1 MKYEKL
7 FTPIQINGVELKNRI
22 VMSPMHDGLGLTGGD
37 VNEQVIE
44 YFAARAKGGVGLII
58 NGFTVVCPDELCGT
72 AGAGQS
78 HLTTLDNRNA
88 FQLLAERV
96 HEYNCKLFVQLHHPG
111 RSVYAPQFLNGGR
124 QPVSS
129 TAMPASLKGDSH
141 AAPARELTVPEIK
154 QIVKCYAIAAQAAY
168 TAGCDGVEVHCAH
181 GYLFSQFINPF
192 KNERKD
198 EYGGSLEN
206 CCRIATETLD
216 AIRKAVPKSFPVSV
230 RINGTEGDFRPNGK
244 EWDMNYMRGVA
255 KLLVAHG
262 ADMVNVSMGGMD
274 CMPNPDM
281 RARYRDDIIKN
292 IKDVVDVPVA
302 AVNCLKTPEEAEG
315 MLEDGIADMAIL
327 GRQLICDPEWA
338 NKARSGRED
347 DIRPCLSCNN
357 CIHHSSLMQPI
368 RCAINPLAGREA
380 EDNRLV
386 PGSGNAVVIGA
397 GPAGIEAAF
406 TLAAKGYDVTV
417 YEKSDRIGGSINLA
431 DKAPGKFRMDILLDY
446 WKRQLEKNDKITV
459 KLSTE
464 ITDEKL
470 AEIKRTLDPKVVCLN
485 VGGVGGKPVVPNM
498 PGLENA
504 VTAHDVL
511 SGRVSIEGKRVVII
525 GGGMTA
531 LETAEFMAERKNTI
545 VLCEMMPQFA
555 ADTFIYRV
563 VKTQLGLARQGVAM
577 KPHTMVLGANADG
590 VMYKDLVT
598 GLEGV
603 LPAEVIVLSLGV
615 RPDRALRA
623 KLEGMFE
630 NVVVLGDSNRTGTLQ
645 NATGE
650 TFHRLKRI

>member
-7 FTPIQINGVELKNRI
+7 FSPIQINGVELKNRI

-37 VNEQVIE
+37 VNQQVIE

-78 HLTTLDNRNA
+78 HLTTLDNRNS

-96 HEYNCKLFVQLHHPG
+96 HEYDCKLFIQLHHPG

-154 QIVKCYAIAAQAAY
+154 QIVKCYAIAAQGAY

-216 AIRKAVPKSFPVSV
+216 AIRKVVPKSFPVSV
-230 RINGTEGDFRPNGK
+230 RINGAEGDFRPNGK
-244 EWDMNYMRGVA
+244 EWDMNYMRCVA
-255 KLLVAHG
+255 KLLVEHG
-262 ADMVNVSMGGMD
+262 ADLVNGSMGGMD

-315 MLEDGIADMAIL
+315 MLADGIADMAIL
-327 GRQLICDPEWA
+327 GRQLICDPDWA
-338 NKARSGRED
+338 NKARTGHED

-380 EDNRLV
+380 EDNTLV
-386 PGSGNAVVIGA
+386 PGTGNAVVIGA

-406 TLAAKGYDVTV
+406 TLAAKGYDVTM

-446 WKRQLEKNDKITV
+446 WKRQLEKNDRITV
-459 KLSTE
+459 KLNTE
-464 ITDEKL
+464 ITDAKI
-470 AEIKRTLDPKVVCLN
+470 AEIKRELAPKVVCLN
-485 VGGVGGKPVVPNM
+485 VGGKPVMPPM

-511 SGRVSIEGKRVVII
+511 SGKVSVEGKRVVII

-563 VKTQLGLARQGVAM
+563 VKTQLGLARQGVCM
-577 KPHTMVLGANADG
+577 KPHTMVLGANEEG
-590 VMYKDLVT
+590 VLYRDLVT

-615 RPDRALRA
+615 RPDRTLRA
-623 KLEGMFE
+623 KLDEAFD
-630 NVVVLGDSNRTGTLQ
+630 NVVVLGDSNKTGTLQ
-645 NATGE
+645 NATGA

>member
-1 MKYEKL
+1 MKYEHL
-7 FTPIQINGVELKNRI
+7 FTPIQINGVEIKNRI

-37 VNEQVIE
+37 VNQQVIE

-58 NGFTVVCPDELCGT
+58 NGFTVACPDELCGT

-78 HLTTLDNRNA
+78 HLTTLDNRNS
-88 FQLLAERV
+88 FQLLAERL
-96 HEYNCKLFVQLHHPG
+96 HEYDCKLFVQLHHPG

-129 TAMPASLKGDSH
+129 TAMPASLKGDAH
-141 AAPARELTVPEIK
+141 AAPARELTVAEIH
-154 QIVKCYAIAAQAAY
+154 QIVKCYAIAAQGAY

-198 EYGGSLEN
+198 AYGGSLEN

-216 AIRKAVPKSFPVSV
+216 AIRKVVPKSFPVSV
-230 RINGTEGDFRPNGK
+230 RINGAEGDFRPNGK
-244 EWDMNYMRGVA
+244 EWDMNYMQGVA

-262 ADMVNVSMGGMD
+262 ADMVNVSMGGID
-274 CMPNPDM
+274 CMPNMDM
-281 RARYRDDIIKN
+281 RARYRDDIIQN

-315 MLEDGIADMAIL
+315 MLADGVADMAII
-327 GRQLICDPEWA
+327 GRQLICDPDWA
-338 NKARSGRED
+338 NKAKAGRED

-380 EDNRLV
+380 EDNTLV
-386 PGSGNAVVIGA
+386 PGSGSAVVIGA
-397 GPAGIEAAF
+397 GPAGIEAAL
-406 TLAAKGYDVTV
+406 TLAAKGYDVHV
-417 YEKSDRIGGSINLA
+417 YEKSGDIGGSLHLA

-446 WKRQLEKNDKITV
+446 WKRQIGKNDKIT
-459 KLSTE
+459 LHLNTE

-470 AEIKRTLDPKVVCLN
+470 ADIKRGLDPKVVCLN
-485 VGGVGGKPVVPNM
+485 VGGKPVVPNM
-498 PGLENA
+498 PGLEGA

-511 SGRVSIEGKRVVII
+511 SGKVSVEGKRVVII

-531 LETAEFMAERKNTI
+531 LETAEFLVARGNTI

-563 VKTQLGLARQGVAM
+563 VKTQLGLARQGVCM
-577 KPHTMVLGANADG
+577 KPNTMVLGANEEG
-590 VMYKDLVT
+590 VLYRDLVT

-603 LPAEVIVLSLGV
+603 LPAEVVVLSLGV
-615 RPDRALRA
+615 RPDRSLRS
-623 KLEGMFE
+623 KLEATFD
-630 NVVVLGDSNRTGTLQ
+630 NVVVLGDTNQTGTLQ
-645 NATGE
+645 NATGA
-650 TFHRLKRI
+650 TFHRVKRL

>member
-1 MKYEKL
+1 MKYKKL

-37 VNEQVIE
+37 VNQQVIE

-78 HLTTLDNRNA
+78 HLTTLDNRNS
-88 FQLLAERV
+88 FQLLAERL
-96 HEYNCKLFVQLHHPG
+96 HEYDCKLFVQLHHPG

-154 QIVKCYAIAAQAAY
+154 QIVKCYAIAAQGAY

-216 AIRKAVPKSFPVSV
+216 AIRKAVPKNFPVSV
-230 RINGTEGDFRPNGK
+230 RINGAEGDFRPNGK
-244 EWDMNYMRGVA
+244 EWDMNYMKGVA
-255 KLLVAHG
+255 KLLVEHG

-338 NKARSGRED
+338 NKARTGRED

-380 EDNRLV
+380 EDNTLV

-406 TLAAKGYDVTV
+406 TLAAKGYDVTM
-417 YEKSDRIGGSINLA
+417 YEKSGVIGGSINLA

-459 KLSTE
+459 KLNTE

-470 AEIKRTLDPKVVCLN
+470 AKIKRELDPKVVCLN
-485 VGGVGGKPVVPNM
+485 VGGKPVVPPM

-504 VTAHDVL
+504 VTAHDIL
-511 SGRVSIEGKRVVII
+511 SGKVTVEGKRVVII

-531 LETAEFMAERKNTI
+531 LETAEFMAERKNSI

-555 ADTFIYRV
+555 SDTFIYRV
-563 VKTQLGLARQGVAM
+563 VKTQLGLARQGVCM
-577 KPHTMVLGANADG
+577 KPHTMVLGASEEG
-590 VMYKDLVT
+590 VMYRDLVT

-603 LPAEVIVLSLGV
+603 LPAEVVVLSLGV
-615 RPDRALRA
+615 RPDRALRE
-623 KLEGMFE
+623 KLEESFD
-630 NVVVLGDSNRTGTLQ
+630 NVVVLGDSNKTGTLQ
-645 NATGE
+645 NATGA

>member
-1 MKYEKL
+1 MKKVKYKKL

-37 VNEQVIE
+37 VNQQVIE

-78 HLTTLDNRNA
+78 HLTTLDNRNS
-88 FQLLAERV
+88 FQLLAERL
-96 HEYNCKLFVQLHHPG
+96 HEYDCKLFVQLHHPG

-154 QIVKCYAIAAQAAY
+154 QIVKCYAIAAQGAY

-216 AIRKAVPKSFPVSV
+216 AIRKVVPKNFPVSV
-230 RINGTEGDFRPNGK
+230 RINGAEGDFRPNGK
-244 EWDMNYMRGVA
+244 EWDMNYMKGVA
-255 KLLVAHG
+255 KLLVEHG

-338 NKARSGRED
+338 NKARTGRED

-380 EDNRLV
+380 EDNTLV

-406 TLAAKGYDVTV
+406 TLAAKGYDVTM
-417 YEKSDRIGGSINLA
+417 YEKSGVIGGSINLA

-459 KLSTE
+459 KLNTE

-470 AEIKRTLDPKVVCLN
+470 AKIKRELDPKVVCLN
-485 VGGVGGKPVVPNM
+485 VGGKPVVPPM

-504 VTAHDVL
+504 VTAHDIL
-511 SGRVSIEGKRVVII
+511 SGKVTVEGKRVVII

-531 LETAEFMAERKNTI
+531 LETAEFMAERKNSI

-555 ADTFIYRV
+555 SDTFIYRV
-563 VKTQLGLARQGVAM
+563 VKTQLGLARQGVCM
-577 KPHTMVLGANADG
+577 KPHTMVLGASEEG
-590 VMYKDLVT
+590 VMYRDLVT

-603 LPAEVIVLSLGV
+603 LPAEVVVLSLGV
-615 RPDRALRA
+615 RPDRALRE
-623 KLEGMFE
+623 KLEESFD
-630 NVVVLGDSNRTGTLQ
+630 NVVVLGDSNKTGTLQ
-645 NATGE
+645 NATGA

>member
-78 HLTTLDNRNA
+78 HLTTLDNRNS

-96 HEYNCKLFVQLHHPG
+96 HEYDCKLFVQLHHPG

-154 QIVKCYAIAAQAAY
+154 QIVKCYAIAAQGAY

-181 GYLFSQFINPF
+181 GYLFSQFITPF

-216 AIRKAVPKSFPVSV
+216 AIRKVVPKSFPVSV
-230 RINGTEGDFRPNGK
+230 RINGAEGDFRPNGK
-244 EWDMNYMRGVA
+244 EWDMNYMQGVA

-262 ADMVNVSMGGMD
+262 ADMVNVSMGGID

-315 MLEDGIADMAIL
+315 MLNDGIADMAIL

-338 NKARSGRED
+338 NKARTGHED

-368 RCAINPLAGREA
+368 RCAINPLAGREV
-380 EDNRLV
+380 EDNTLV
-386 PGSGNAVVIGA
+386 PGTGNAVVIGA
-397 GPAGIEAAF
+397 GPAGIEAAL
-406 TLAAKGYDVTV
+406 TLAAKGYNVTM
-417 YEKSDRIGGSINLA
+417 YEKSDKIGGSINLA

-446 WKRQLEKNDKITV
+446 WKRQLDKNDKITV
-459 KLSTE
+459 KLNTE
-464 ITDEKL
+464 ITDAKI
-470 AEIKRTLDPKVVCLN
+470 AEIKRELDPKVVCLN
-485 VGGVGGKPVVPNM
+485 VGGKPLVPSM
-498 PGLENA
+498 PGLESA

-511 SGRVSIEGKRVVII
+511 SGKVSVEGKRVVII

-531 LETAEFMAERKNTI
+531 LETAEFMAEHKNTI

-563 VKTQLGLARQGVAM
+563 AKTQLGLARQGVCM
-577 KPHTMVLGANADG
+577 KPHTMVLGANEEG
-590 VMYKDLVT
+590 VMYRDLVT

-615 RPDRALRA
+615 RPDRTLRT
-623 KLEGMFE
+623 KLDKAFG
-630 NVVVLGDSNRTGTLQ
+630 NVVVLGDSNKTGTLQ
-645 NATGE
+645 NATGA

>member
-7 FTPIQINGVELKNRI
+7 FSPIQINGVELKNRI

-37 VNEQVIE
+37 VNQQVIE

-78 HLTTLDNRNA
+78 HLTTLDNRNS

-96 HEYNCKLFVQLHHPG
+96 HEYDCKLFIQLHHPG

-154 QIVKCYAIAAQAAY
+154 QIVKCYAIAAQGAY

-216 AIRKAVPKSFPVSV
+216 AIRKVVPKSFPVSV
-230 RINGTEGDFRPNGK
+230 RINGAEGDFRPNGK

-255 KLLVAHG
+255 KLLVEHG
-262 ADMVNVSMGGMD
+262 ADLVNGSMGGMD

-315 MLEDGIADMAIL
+315 MLADGIADMAIL
-327 GRQLICDPEWA
+327 GRQLICDPDWA
-338 NKARSGRED
+338 NKARTGHED

-380 EDNRLV
+380 EDNTLV
-386 PGSGNAVVIGA
+386 PGTGNAVVIGA

-406 TLAAKGYDVTV
+406 TLAAKGYDVTM

-446 WKRQLEKNDKITV
+446 WKRQLEKNDRITV
-459 KLSTE
+459 KLNTE
-464 ITDEKL
+464 ITDAKI
-470 AEIKRTLDPKVVCLN
+470 AEIKRELAPKVVCLN
-485 VGGVGGKPVVPNM
+485 VGGKPVMPPM

-511 SGRVSIEGKRVVII
+511 SGKVSVEGKRVVII

-563 VKTQLGLARQGVAM
+563 VKTQLGLARQGVCM
-577 KPHTMVLGANADG
+577 KPHTMVLGANEEG
-590 VMYKDLVT
+590 VLYRDLVT

-615 RPDRALRA
+615 RPDRTLRA
-623 KLEGMFE
+623 KLDEAFD
-630 NVVVLGDSNRTGTLQ
+630 NVVVLGDSNKTGTLQ
-645 NATGE
+645 NATGA

>member
-37 VNEQVIE
+37 VNQQVIE

-78 HLTTLDNRNA
+78 HLTTLDNRNS
-88 FQLLAERV
+88 FQLLAERL
-96 HEYNCKLFVQLHHPG
+96 HEYDCKLFVQLHHPG

-129 TAMPASLKGDSH
+129 TAMPASMKGDSH

-154 QIVKCYAIAAQAAY
+154 QIVKCYAIAAQGAY

-216 AIRKAVPKSFPVSV
+216 AIRKVVPKNFPVSV
-230 RINGTEGDFRPNGK
+230 RINGAEGDFRPNGK
-244 EWDMNYMRGVA
+244 EWDMNYMKGVA
-255 KLLVAHG
+255 KLLVEHG

-338 NKARSGRED
+338 NKARTGREE

-368 RCAINPLAGREA
+368 RCAINPLAGRES
-380 EDNRLV
+380 EDNTLV
-386 PGSGNAVVIGA
+386 PGTGNAVVIGA
-397 GPAGIEAAF
+397 GPAGIEAAL
-406 TLAAKGYDVTV
+406 TLAAKGYDVTM
-417 YEKSDRIGGSINLA
+417 YEKSGVIGGSINLA

-459 KLSTE
+459 KLNTE

-470 AEIKRTLDPKVVCLN
+470 AEIKRELDPRVVCLN
-485 VGGVGGKPVVPNM
+485 VGGKPVVPPM

-504 VTAHDVL
+504 VTAHDIL
-511 SGRVSIEGKRVVII
+511 SGKVSVEGKRVVII

-531 LETAEFMAERKNTI
+531 LETAEFMAERKNSI

-563 VKTQLGLARQGVAM
+563 VKTQLGLARQGVCM
-577 KPHTMVLGANADG
+577 KPHTMVLGANEEG
-590 VMYKDLVT
+590 VMYRDLVT

-623 KLEGMFE
+623 KLEENFD
-630 NVVVLGDSNRTGTLQ
+630 NVVVLGDTNKTGTLQ

-650 TFHRLKRI
+650 TFHRIKRI

>member
-37 VNEQVIE
+37 VNAQVIE
-44 YFAARAKGGVGLII
+44 YFAARARGGVGLII

-78 HLTTLDNRNA
+78 HLTTLDNRNS
-88 FQLLAERV
+88 FQLLAERL
-96 HEYNCKLFVQLHHPG
+96 HEYDCKLFVQLHHPG

-154 QIVKCYAIAAQAAY
+154 QIVKCYAIAAQGAY

-216 AIRKAVPKSFPVSV
+216 AIRKVVPKSFPVSV
-230 RINGTEGDFRPNGK
+230 RINGAEGDFRPNGK
-244 EWDMNYMRGVA
+244 EWDMNYMKGVA
-255 KLLVAHG
+255 KLLVEHG
-262 ADMVNVSMGGMD
+262 ADMVNVSMGGID

-281 RARYRDDIIKN
+281 RARYRDDIIRN
-292 IKDVVDVPVA
+292 IKEVVEVPVA

-315 MLEDGIADMAIL
+315 MLEDGVADMAIL

-338 NKARSGRED
+338 NKARSGREE

-380 EDNRLV
+380 EDNTLV

-397 GPAGIEAAF
+397 GPAGIEAAI

-417 YEKSDRIGGSINLA
+417 YEKSGVIGGSINLA
-431 DKAPGKFRMDILLDY
+431 DKAPGKFRMDLLLDY

-459 KLSTE
+459 KLNTE
-464 ITDEKL
+464 ISEEKL
-470 AEIKRTLDPKVVCLN
+470 REIKRVLDPKVVCLN
-485 VGGVGGKPVVPNM
+485 VGGKPVVPPM

-511 SGRVSIEGKRVVII
+511 SGRVTVEGKRVVII

-531 LETAEFMAERKNTI
+531 LETAEFMAERKNSI

-563 VKTQLGLARQGVAM
+563 AKTQLGLARQGVCM
-577 KPHTMVLGANADG
+577 KPHTMVLGANEEG
-590 VMYKDLVT
+590 VMYRDLVT

-623 KLEGMFE
+623 KLEEHFD
-630 NVVVLGDSNRTGTLQ
+630 NVVVLGDSNKTGTLQ
-645 NATGE
+645 NATGA

>member
-96 HEYNCKLFVQLHHPG
+96 HEYDCKLFVQLHHPG

-216 AIRKAVPKSFPVSV
+216 AIRMAVPKSFPVSV
-230 RINGTEGDFRPNGK
+230 RINGAEGDFRPNGK

-338 NKARSGRED
+338 NKARAGRED

-485 VGGVGGKPVVPNM
+485 VGGKPVVPNM

-511 SGRVSIEGKRVVII
+511 SGRVSVEGKRVVII

>member
-1 MKYEKL
+1 MKYENL

-37 VNEQVIE
+37 VNQQVIE

-78 HLTTLDNRNA
+78 HLTTLDNRNS
-88 FQLLAERV
+88 FQLLAERL
-96 HEYNCKLFVQLHHPG
+96 HEYDCKLFVQLHHPG

-141 AAPARELTVPEIK
+141 AAPARELTVAEIH
-154 QIVKCYAIAAQAAY
+154 QIVKCYAIAAQGAY

-216 AIRKAVPKSFPVSV
+216 AIRKVVPKNFPVSV
-230 RINGTEGDFRPNGK
+230 RINGAEGDFRPNGK
-244 EWDMNYMRGVA
+244 EWDMNYMQGVA

-281 RARYRDDIIKN
+281 RARYRDDIIQN
-292 IKDVVDVPVA
+292 IKNVVDVPVA

-315 MLEDGIADMAIL
+315 MLADGVADMAIL

-338 NKARSGRED
+338 NKAKAGRED

-380 EDNRLV
+380 EDNTLV

-397 GPAGIEAAF
+397 GPAGIEAAL
-406 TLAAKGYDVTV
+406 TLAAKGYDVTM
-417 YEKSDRIGGSINLA
+417 YEKSGVIGGSINLA

-446 WKRQLEKNDKITV
+446 WKRQLEKNDKIT
-459 KLSTE
+459 LHLNTE
-464 ITDEKL
+464 ITDAKL
-470 AEIKRTLDPKVVCLN
+470 ADIKRELDPKVVCLN
-485 VGGVGGKPVVPNM
+485 VGGKPVVPNM
-498 PGLENA
+498 PGLDGA

-511 SGRVSIEGKRVVII
+511 SGKLSVEGKRVVII

-531 LETAEFMAERKNTI
+531 LETAEFMAERGNTI

-563 VKTQLGLARQGVAM
+563 VKTQLGLARQGVCM
-577 KPHTMVLGANADG
+577 KPNTMVLGANEEG
-590 VMYKDLVT
+590 VLYKDLVT

-603 LPAEVIVLSLGV
+603 LPAEVVVLSLGV
-615 RPDRALRA
+615 RPDRSLRS
-623 KLEGMFE
+623 KLEATFD
-630 NVVVLGDSNRTGTLQ
+630 NVVVLGDTNQTGTLQ
-645 NATGE
+645 NATGA
-650 TFHRLKRI
+650 TFHRIKRI

>member
-37 VNEQVIE
+37 VNDQVIE

-78 HLTTLDNRNA
+78 HLTTLDNRNS

-96 HEYNCKLFVQLHHPG
+96 HEYDCKIFIQLHHPG
-111 RSVYAPQFLNGGR
+111 RSVYAPEFLNGGR

-141 AAPARELTVPEIK
+141 AAPARELTVAEIK
-154 QIVKCYAIAAQAAY
+154 KIEKCYAIAAQGAY

-198 EYGGSLEN
+198 EYGGNLEN

-216 AIRKAVPKSFPVSV
+216 AIRKVVPKNFPVSV
-230 RINGTEGDFRPNGK
+230 RINGAEGDFRPNGK

-255 KLLVAHG
+255 KLLVEHG

-292 IKDVVDVPVA
+292 IKDVVNVPVA

-338 NKARSGRED
+338 NKARTGHED

-380 EDNRLV
+380 EDNTLI

-406 TLAAKGYDVTV
+406 TLAAKGYDVTM
-417 YEKSDRIGGSINLA
+417 YEKSGVIGGSINLA

-446 WKRQLEKNDKITV
+446 WKRQLDKNEKITV
-459 KLSTE
+459 KLNTE
-464 ITDEKL
+464 ITDSKL
-470 AEIKRTLDPKVVCLN
+470 AEIKRELDPKVVCLN
-485 VGGVGGKPVVPNM
+485 VGGKPVVPAM

-511 SGRVSIEGKRVVII
+511 SGKVTVEGKRVVII

-531 LETAEFMAERKNTI
+531 LETAEFMVERGNTI

-563 VKTQLGLARQGVAM
+563 VKTQLGLARRGVCM
-577 KPHTMVLGANADG
+577 KPHTMVLGANSEG
-590 VMYKDLVT
+590 VMYRDLVT
-598 GLEGV
+598 GLESV

-615 RPDRALRA
+615 RPDRSLRA
-623 KLEGMFE
+623 KLEETFD
-630 NVVVLGDSNRTGTLQ
+630 NVIVLGDSNKTGTLQ
-645 NATGE
+645 NATGA

>member
-96 HEYNCKLFVQLHHPG
+96 HEYDCKLFVQLHHPG

-154 QIVKCYAIAAQAAY
+154 QIVKCYSTAAQAAY

-216 AIRKAVPKSFPVSV
+216 AIRMAVPKSFPVSV
-230 RINGTEGDFRPNGK
+230 RINGAEGDFRPNGK

-292 IKDVVDVPVA
+292 IMDVVDVPVA

-338 NKARSGRED
+338 NKARAGRED

-368 RCAINPLAGREA
+368 RCAINPLAGREV

-406 TLAAKGYDVTV
+406 TLAAKGYDVTI

-485 VGGVGGKPVVPNM
+485 VGGKPVVPNM

-511 SGRVSIEGKRVVII
+511 SGRVSVEGKRVVII

>member
-37 VNEQVIE
+37 VNQQVIE

-78 HLTTLDNRNA
+78 HLTTLDNRNS
-88 FQLLAERV
+88 FQLLAERL
-96 HEYNCKLFVQLHHPG
+96 HEYDCKLFVQLHHPG

-129 TAMPASLKGDSH
+129 TAMPASLKGDAH
-141 AAPARELTVPEIK
+141 AAPARELTVPEIH
-154 QIVKCYAIAAQAAY
+154 QIVKCYAIAAQGAY

-216 AIRKAVPKSFPVSV
+216 AIRKVVPKNFPVSV
-230 RINGTEGDFRPNGK
+230 RINGAEGDFRPNGK
-244 EWDMNYMRGVA
+244 EWDMHYMQGVA

-281 RARYRDDIIKN
+281 RARYRDDIIQN

-315 MLEDGIADMAIL
+315 MLADGVADMAIL
-327 GRQLICDPEWA
+327 GRQLICDPEWV
-338 NKARSGRED
+338 NKAKAGRED

-380 EDNRLV
+380 EDNTLV

-397 GPAGIEAAF
+397 GPAGIEAAL
-406 TLAAKGYDVTV
+406 TLAAKGYDVTM
-417 YEKSDRIGGSINLA
+417 YEKSGVIGGSINLA

-446 WKRQLEKNDKITV
+446 WKRQLEKNDKIT
-459 KLSTE
+459 LHLNTE

-470 AEIKRTLDPKVVCLN
+470 ADIKHQLEPKVVCLN
-485 VGGVGGKPVVPNM
+485 VGGKPVVPNM
-498 PGLENA
+498 PGLEGA
-504 VTAHDVL
+504 VTAHDIL
-511 SGRVSIEGKRVVII
+511 SGKVSVEGKRVVII

-531 LETAEFMAERKNTI
+531 LETAEFMIERGNSI

-563 VKTQLGLARQGVAM
+563 VKTQLGLARQGVCM
-577 KPHTMVLGANADG
+577 KPNTMVLGANEEG
-590 VMYKDLVT
+590 VLYKDLIT

-603 LPAEVIVLSLGV
+603 LPAEVVVLSLGV
-615 RPDRALRA
+615 RPDRSLRS
-623 KLEGMFE
+623 KLEAMFD
-630 NVVVLGDSNRTGTLQ
+630 NVVVLGDTNQTGTLQ
-645 NATGE
+645 NATGA
-650 TFHRLKRI
+650 TFHRIKRI

>member
-37 VNEQVIE
+37 VNQQVIE

-78 HLTTLDNRNA
+78 HLTTLDNRNS
-88 FQLLAERV
+88 FQLLAERL
-96 HEYNCKLFVQLHHPG
+96 HEYDCKLFVQLHHPG

-154 QIVKCYAIAAQAAY
+154 QIVKCYAIAAQGAY

-216 AIRKAVPKSFPVSV
+216 AIRKVVPKSFPVSV
-230 RINGTEGDFRPNGK
+230 RINGAEGDFRPNGK
-244 EWDMNYMRGVA
+244 EWDMNYMKGVA
-255 KLLVAHG
+255 KLLVEHG
-262 ADMVNVSMGGMD
+262 ADMVNVSMGGID

-292 IKDVVDVPVA
+292 IKEVVEVPVA

-315 MLEDGIADMAIL
+315 MLEDGVADMAIL

-338 NKARSGRED
+338 NKARSGREE

-380 EDNRLV
+380 EDNTLV

-397 GPAGIEAAF
+397 GPAGIEAAL
-406 TLAAKGYDVTV
+406 TLAAKGYNVTM
-417 YEKSDRIGGSINLA
+417 YEKSGVIGGSINLA
-431 DKAPGKFRMDILLDY
+431 DKAPGKFRMDLLLDY

-459 KLSTE
+459 KLNTE
-464 ITDEKL
+464 ISDEKL
-470 AEIKRTLDPKVVCLN
+470 LAIKRELDPKVVCLN
-485 VGGVGGKPVVPNM
+485 VGGKPVVPPM

-504 VTAHDVL
+504 VTAHDIL
-511 SGRVSIEGKRVVII
+511 SGKVAVEGKRVVII

-531 LETAEFMAERKNTI
+531 LETAEFMAERKNSI

-563 VKTQLGLARQGVAM
+563 AKTQLGLARQGVCM
-577 KPHTMVLGANADG
+577 KPHTMVLGADEEG
-590 VMYKDLVT
+590 VMYRDLVT

-623 KLEGMFE
+623 KLEEHFD

-645 NATGE
+645 NATGA

>member
-1 MKYEKL
+1 MKYEHL
-7 FTPIQINGVELKNRI
+7 FTPLQINGVEIKNRI

-37 VNEQVIE
+37 VNQQVIE

-58 NGFTVVCPDELCGT
+58 NGFTVACPDELCGT

-78 HLTTLDNRNA
+78 HLTTLDNRNS
-88 FQLLAERV
+88 FQLLAERL
-96 HEYNCKLFVQLHHPG
+96 HEYDCKLFVQLHHPG

-129 TAMPASLKGDSH
+129 TAMPASLKGDAH
-141 AAPARELTVPEIK
+141 AAPARELTVAEIH
-154 QIVKCYAIAAQAAY
+154 QIVKCYAIAAQGAY

-198 EYGGSLEN
+198 AYGGSLEN

-216 AIRKAVPKSFPVSV
+216 AIRKVVPKSFPVPV
-230 RINGTEGDFRPNGK
+230 RINGAEGDFRPNGK
-244 EWDMNYMRGVA
+244 EWDMNYMQGVA

-262 ADMVNVSMGGMD
+262 ADMVNVSMGGID
-274 CMPNPDM
+274 CMPNMDM
-281 RARYRDDIIKN
+281 RARYRDDIIQN

-315 MLEDGIADMAIL
+315 MLADGVADMAII
-327 GRQLICDPEWA
+327 GRQLICDPDWA
-338 NKARSGRED
+338 NKAKAGRED

-380 EDNRLV
+380 EDNTLV
-386 PGSGNAVVIGA
+386 PGSGSAVVIGA
-397 GPAGIEAAF
+397 GPAGIEAAL
-406 TLAAKGYDVTV
+406 TLAAKGYDVHV
-417 YEKSDRIGGSINLA
+417 YEKSGDIGGSLHLA

-446 WKRQLEKNDKITV
+446 WKRQIGKNDKIT
-459 KLSTE
+459 LHLNTE
-464 ITDEKL
+464 ITDAKL
-470 AEIKRTLDPKVVCLN
+470 ADIKRELDPKVVCLN
-485 VGGVGGKPVVPNM
+485 VGGKPVVPNM
-498 PGLENA
+498 PGLDGA

-511 SGRVSIEGKRVVII
+511 SGKVSVEGKRVVII

-531 LETAEFMAERKNTI
+531 LETAEFLAERGNTI

-563 VKTQLGLARQGVAM
+563 VKTQLGLARQGVCM
-577 KPHTMVLGANADG
+577 KPNTMVLGANEEG
-590 VMYKDLVT
+590 VLYRDLVT

-603 LPAEVIVLSLGV
+603 LPAEVVVLSLGV
-615 RPDRALRA
+615 RPDRSLRS
-623 KLEGMFE
+623 KLEDTFD
-630 NVVVLGDSNRTGTLQ
+630 NVVVLGDTNQTGTLQ
-645 NATGE
+645 NATGA
-650 TFHRLKRI
+650 TFHRVKRL

>member
-37 VNEQVIE
+37 VNPQVIE

-78 HLTTLDNRNA
+78 HLTTLDNRNS

-96 HEYNCKLFVQLHHPG
+96 HEYDCKLFIQLHHPG

-154 QIVKCYAIAAQAAY
+154 QIVKCYAIAAQGAY

-216 AIRKAVPKSFPVSV
+216 AIRKVVPKSFPVSV
-230 RINGTEGDFRPNGK
+230 RINGAEGDFRPNGK

-255 KLLVAHG
+255 KLLVEHG

-315 MLEDGIADMAIL
+315 MLADGIADMAIL
-327 GRQLICDPEWA
+327 GRQLICDPDWA
-338 NKARSGRED
+338 NKARTGHED

-380 EDNRLV
+380 EDNTLV
-386 PGSGNAVVIGA
+386 PGTGNAVVIGA

-406 TLAAKGYDVTV
+406 TLAAKGYDVTM

-446 WKRQLEKNDKITV
+446 WKRQLEKNGKITV
-459 KLSTE
+459 KLNTE
-464 ITDEKL
+464 ITDAKI
-470 AEIKRTLDPKVVCLN
+470 AEIKRELNPKVVCLN
-485 VGGVGGKPVVPNM
+485 VGGKPVVPPM

-511 SGRVSIEGKRVVII
+511 SGKVSVEGKRVVII

-563 VKTQLGLARQGVAM
+563 VKTQLGLARQGVCM
-577 KPHTMVLGANADG
+577 KPHTMVLGANEEG
-590 VMYKDLVT
+590 VLYRDLVT

-615 RPDRALRA
+615 RPDRTLRA
-623 KLEGMFE
+623 KLDEAFD
-630 NVVVLGDSNRTGTLQ
+630 NVVVLGDSNKTGTLQ
-645 NATGE
+645 NATGA

>member
-37 VNEQVIE
+37 VNQQVIE

-78 HLTTLDNRNA
+78 HLTTLDNRNS
-88 FQLLAERV
+88 FQLLAERL
-96 HEYNCKLFVQLHHPG
+96 HEYDCKLFVQLHHPG

-129 TAMPASLKGDSH
+129 TAMPASMKGDSH

-154 QIVKCYAIAAQAAY
+154 QIVKCYAIAAQGAY

-216 AIRKAVPKSFPVSV
+216 AIRKVVPKNFPVSV
-230 RINGTEGDFRPNGK
+230 RINGAEGDFRPNGK
-244 EWDMNYMRGVA
+244 EWDMNYMKGVA
-255 KLLVAHG
+255 KLLVEHG

-274 CMPNPDM
+274 CMPNSDM

-338 NKARSGRED
+338 NKARTGREE

-368 RCAINPLAGREA
+368 RCAINPLAGRES
-380 EDNRLV
+380 EDNTLV
-386 PGSGNAVVIGA
+386 PGTGNAVVIGA
-397 GPAGIEAAF
+397 GPAGIEAAL
-406 TLAAKGYDVTV
+406 TLAAKGYDVTM
-417 YEKSDRIGGSINLA
+417 YEKSGVIGGSINLA

-459 KLSTE
+459 KLNTE

-470 AEIKRTLDPKVVCLN
+470 AEIKRELDPRVVCLN
-485 VGGVGGKPVVPNM
+485 VGGKPVVPPM

-504 VTAHDVL
+504 VTAHDIL
-511 SGRVSIEGKRVVII
+511 SGKVSVEGKRVVII

-531 LETAEFMAERKNTI
+531 LETAEFMAERKNSI

-563 VKTQLGLARQGVAM
+563 VKTQLGLARQGVCM
-577 KPHTMVLGANADG
+577 KPHTMVLGANEEG
-590 VMYKDLVT
+590 VMYRDLVT

-623 KLEGMFE
+623 KLEENFD
-630 NVVVLGDSNRTGTLQ
+630 NVVVLGDTNKTGTLQ

-650 TFHRLKRI
+650 TFHRIKRI

>member
-1 MKYEKL
+1 MKYKKL

-78 HLTTLDNRNA
+78 HLTTLDNRNS
-88 FQLLAERV
+88 FQLLAERL
-96 HEYNCKLFVQLHHPG
+96 HEYDCKLFVQLHHPG

-154 QIVKCYAIAAQAAY
+154 QIVKCYAIAAQGAY

-192 KNERKD
+192 KNERRD

-216 AIRKAVPKSFPVSV
+216 AIRKVVPKSFPVSV
-230 RINGTEGDFRPNGK
+230 RINGSEGDFRPNGK
-244 EWDMNYMRGVA
+244 EWDMNYMKGVA
-255 KLLVAHG
+255 KLLVEHG
-262 ADMVNVSMGGMD
+262 ADMVNVSMGGID

-338 NKARSGRED
+338 NKARSGREE

-380 EDNRLV
+380 EDNTLV

-406 TLAAKGYDVTV
+406 TLAAKGYDVTM
-417 YEKSDRIGGSINLA
+417 YEKSGVIGGSINLA
-431 DKAPGKFRMDILLDY
+431 DKAPGKFRMDLLLDY
-446 WKRQLEKNDKITV
+446 WKRQLEKSDKITV
-459 KLSTE
+459 KLNTE
-464 ITDEKL
+464 ITAKKL
-470 AEIKRTLDPKVVCLN
+470 AEIKRELDPKVVCLN
-485 VGGVGGKPVVPNM
+485 VGGKPVVPPM

-504 VTAHDVL
+504 VTAHDIL
-511 SGRVSIEGKRVVII
+511 SGRVTAEGKRVVII

-531 LETAEFMAERKNTI
+531 LETAEFMAERRNSI

-563 VKTQLGLARQGVAM
+563 AKTQLGLARQGVCM
-577 KPHTMVLGANADG
+577 KPHTMVLGANEEG
-590 VMYKDLVT
+590 VMYRDLVT

-603 LPAEVIVLSLGV
+603 LPAELIVLSLGV
-615 RPDRALRA
+615 RPDRALRE
-623 KLEGMFE
+623 KLEEHFD
-630 NVVVLGDSNRTGTLQ
+630 NVVVLGDSSKTGTLQ
-645 NATGE
+645 NATGT

>member
-37 VNEQVIE
+37 VNDQVIE

-78 HLTTLDNRNA
+78 HLTTLDNRNS

-96 HEYNCKLFVQLHHPG
+96 HEYDCKIFIQLHHPG

-141 AAPARELTVPEIK
+141 AAPARELTVAEIK
-154 QIVKCYAIAAQAAY
+154 QIVKCYAIAAQGAY

-216 AIRKAVPKSFPVSV
+216 AIRKVVPKSFPVSV
-230 RINGTEGDFRPNGK
+230 RVNGAEGDFRPNGK
-244 EWDMNYMRGVA
+244 EWDMNYMRGVV
-255 KLLVAHG
+255 KLLVEHG
-262 ADMVNVSMGGMD
+262 ADMVNVSMGGID

-292 IKDVVDVPVA
+292 IKEVVNVPVA

-315 MLEDGIADMAIL
+315 MLEDGVADMAIL

-338 NKARSGRED
+338 NKARTGHED

-380 EDNRLV
+380 EDNTLV

-397 GPAGIEAAF
+397 GPAGIEAAL
-406 TLAAKGYDVTV
+406 TLAAKGYDVTM
-417 YEKSDRIGGSINLA
+417 YEKSGVIGGSINLA

-446 WKRQLEKNDKITV
+446 WRRQLEKNERITV
-459 KLSTE
+459 KLNTE
-464 ITDEKL
+464 ITDSKL
-470 AEIKRTLDPKVVCLN
+470 AEIKRELDPKVVCLN
-485 VGGVGGKPVVPNM
+485 VGGKPVIPAM

-511 SGRVSIEGKRVVII
+511 SGKVTVEGKRVVII

-531 LETAEFMAERKNTI
+531 LETAEFMAERGNTI

-563 VKTQLGLARQGVAM
+563 VKTQLGLARQGVCM
-577 KPHTMVLGANADG
+577 KPHTMVLGANSEG
-590 VMYKDLVT
+590 VMYRDLAT
-598 GLEGV
+598 GLESV

-615 RPDRALRA
+615 RPDRTLRA
-623 KLEGMFE
+623 KLEEVFD
-630 NVVVLGDSNRTGTLQ
+630 NVIVLGDSNKTGTLQ
-645 NATGE
+645 NATGA

>member
-1 MKYEKL
+1 MKYEHL
-7 FTPIQINGVELKNRI
+7 FTPLQINGVEIKNRI

-37 VNEQVIE
+37 VNQQVIE

-58 NGFTVVCPDELCGT
+58 NGFTVACPDELCGT

-78 HLTTLDNRNA
+78 HLTTLDNRNS
-88 FQLLAERV
+88 FQLLAERL
-96 HEYNCKLFVQLHHPG
+96 HEYDCKLFVQLHHPG

-129 TAMPASLKGDSH
+129 TAMPASLKGDAH
-141 AAPARELTVPEIK
+141 AAPARELTVAEIH
-154 QIVKCYAIAAQAAY
+154 QIVKCYAIAAQGAY

-198 EYGGSLEN
+198 AYGGSLEN

-216 AIRKAVPKSFPVSV
+216 AIRKVVPKSFPVSV
-230 RINGTEGDFRPNGK
+230 RINGAEGDFRPNGK
-244 EWDMNYMRGVA
+244 EWDMNYMQGVA

-262 ADMVNVSMGGMD
+262 ADMVNVSMGGID
-274 CMPNPDM
+274 CMPNMDM
-281 RARYRDDIIKN
+281 RARYRDDIIQN

-315 MLEDGIADMAIL
+315 MLADGVADMAII
-327 GRQLICDPEWA
+327 GRQLICDPDWA
-338 NKARSGRED
+338 NKAKAGRED

-380 EDNRLV
+380 EDNTLV
-386 PGSGNAVVIGA
+386 PGSGSAVVTGA
-397 GPAGIEAAF
+397 GPAGIEAAL
-406 TLAAKGYDVTV
+406 TLAAKGYDVHV
-417 YEKSDRIGGSINLA
+417 YEKSGDIGGSLHLA

-446 WKRQLEKNDKITV
+446 WKRQIGKNDKIT
-459 KLSTE
+459 LHLNTE
-464 ITDEKL
+464 ITDAKL
-470 AEIKRTLDPKVVCLN
+470 ADIKRELDPKVVCLN
-485 VGGVGGKPVVPNM
+485 VGGKPVAPNM
-498 PGLENA
+498 PGLDGA

-511 SGRVSIEGKRVVII
+511 SGKVPVEGKRVVII

-531 LETAEFMAERKNTI
+531 LETAEFLAERGNTI

-563 VKTQLGLARQGVAM
+563 VKTQLGLARQGVCM
-577 KPHTMVLGANADG
+577 KPNTMVLGANEEG
-590 VMYKDLVT
+590 VLYRDLVT

-603 LPAEVIVLSLGV
+603 LPAEVVVLSLGV
-615 RPDRALRA
+615 RPDRSLRS
-623 KLEGMFE
+623 KLEDTFD
-630 NVVVLGDSNRTGTLQ
+630 NVVVLGDTNQTGTLQ
-645 NATGE
+645 NATGA
-650 TFHRLKRI
+650 TFHRVKRL

>member
-1 MKYEKL
+1 MKYEHL
-7 FTPIQINGVELKNRI
+7 FTPIQINGVEIKNRI

-37 VNEQVIE
+37 VNQQVIE

-58 NGFTVVCPDELCGT
+58 NGFTVACPDELCGT

-78 HLTTLDNRNA
+78 HLTTLDNRNS
-88 FQLLAERV
+88 FQLLAERL
-96 HEYNCKLFVQLHHPG
+96 HEYDCKLFVQLHHPG

-129 TAMPASLKGDSH
+129 TAMPASLKGDAH
-141 AAPARELTVPEIK
+141 AAPARELTVAEIH
-154 QIVKCYAIAAQAAY
+154 QIVKCYAIAAQGAY

-198 EYGGSLEN
+198 AYGGSLEN

-216 AIRKAVPKSFPVSV
+216 AIRKVVPKSFPVSV
-230 RINGTEGDFRPNGK
+230 RINGAEGDFRPNGK
-244 EWDMNYMRGVA
+244 EWDMNYMQSVA

-262 ADMVNVSMGGMD
+262 ADMVNVSMGGID
-274 CMPNPDM
+274 CMPNMDM
-281 RARYRDDIIKN
+281 RARYRDDIIQN

-315 MLEDGIADMAIL
+315 MLADGVADMAII
-327 GRQLICDPEWA
+327 GRQLICDPDWA
-338 NKARSGRED
+338 NKAKAGRED

-380 EDNRLV
+380 EDNTLV
-386 PGSGNAVVIGA
+386 PGSGSAVVIGA
-397 GPAGIEAAF
+397 GPAGIEAAL
-406 TLAAKGYDVTV
+406 TLAAKGYDVHM
-417 YEKSDRIGGSINLA
+417 YEKSGDIGGSLHLA

-446 WKRQLEKNDKITV
+446 WKRQIGKNDKIT
-459 KLSTE
+459 LHLNTE

-470 AEIKRTLDPKVVCLN
+470 ADIKRGLDPKVVCLN
-485 VGGVGGKPVVPNM
+485 VGGKPVVPNM
-498 PGLENA
+498 PGLEGA

-511 SGRVSIEGKRVVII
+511 SGKVPVEGKRVVII

-531 LETAEFMAERKNTI
+531 LETAEFLVARGNTI

-563 VKTQLGLARQGVAM
+563 VKTQLGLARQGVCM
-577 KPHTMVLGANADG
+577 KPNTMVLGANEEG
-590 VMYKDLVT
+590 VLYRDLVT

-603 LPAEVIVLSLGV
+603 LPAEVVVLSLGV
-615 RPDRALRA
+615 RPDRSLRS
-623 KLEGMFE
+623 KLEATFD
-630 NVVVLGDSNRTGTLQ
+630 NVVVLGDTNQTGTLQ
-645 NATGE
+645 NATGA
-650 TFHRLKRI
+650 TFHRVKRL

>member
-7 FTPIQINGVELKNRI
+7 FIPIQINGVELKNRI

-96 HEYNCKLFVQLHHPG
+96 HEYDCKLFVQLHHPG

-154 QIVKCYAIAAQAAY
+154 QIVKCYATAAQAAY

-216 AIRKAVPKSFPVSV
+216 AIRMAVPKSFPVSV
-230 RINGTEGDFRPNGK
+230 RINGAEGDFRPNGK

-327 GRQLICDPEWA
+327 GRQLICDPDWA
-338 NKARSGRED
+338 NKARTGHED

-380 EDNRLV
+380 EDNTLV
-386 PGSGNAVVIGA
+386 PGTGNAVVIGA

-406 TLAAKGYDVTV
+406 TLAAKGYDVTM

-446 WKRQLEKNDKITV
+446 WKRQLEKNDRITV
-459 KLSTE
+459 KLNTE
-464 ITDEKL
+464 ITDAKI
-470 AEIKRTLDPKVVCLN
+470 AEIKRELAPKVVCLN
-485 VGGVGGKPVVPNM
+485 VGGKPVMPPM

-511 SGRVSIEGKRVVII
+511 SGKVSVEGKRVVII

-563 VKTQLGLARQGVAM
+563 VKTQLGLARQGVCM
-577 KPHTMVLGANADG
+577 KPHTMVLGANEEG
-590 VMYKDLVT
+590 VLYRDLVT

-615 RPDRALRA
+615 RPDRTLRA
-623 KLEGMFE
+623 KLDEAFD
-630 NVVVLGDSNRTGTLQ
+630 NVVVLGDSNKTGTLQ
-645 NATGE
+645 NATGA

>member
-37 VNEQVIE
+37 VNPQVIE

-78 HLTTLDNRNA
+78 HLTTLDNRNS

-96 HEYNCKLFVQLHHPG
+96 HEYDCKLFIQLHHPG

-154 QIVKCYAIAAQAAY
+154 QIVKCYAIAAQGAY

-216 AIRKAVPKSFPVSV
+216 AIRKVVPKSFPVSV
-230 RINGTEGDFRPNGK
+230 RINGAEGDFRPNGK

-255 KLLVAHG
+255 KLLVEHG

-315 MLEDGIADMAIL
+315 MLADGIADMAIL
-327 GRQLICDPEWA
+327 GRQLICDPDWA
-338 NKARSGRED
+338 NKARTGHED

-380 EDNRLV
+380 EDNTLV
-386 PGSGNAVVIGA
+386 PGTGNAIVIGA

-406 TLAAKGYDVTV
+406 TLAAKGYDVTM

-446 WKRQLEKNDKITV
+446 WKRQLEKNGKITV
-459 KLSTE
+459 KLNTE
-464 ITDEKL
+464 ITDAKI
-470 AEIKRTLDPKVVCLN
+470 AEIKRELDPKVVCLN
-485 VGGVGGKPVVPNM
+485 VGGKPVVPPM

-511 SGRVSIEGKRVVII
+511 SGKVSVEGKRVVII

-563 VKTQLGLARQGVAM
+563 VKTQLGLARQGVCM
-577 KPHTMVLGANADG
+577 KPHTMVLGANEEG
-590 VMYKDLVT
+590 VLYRDLVT

-615 RPDRALRA
+615 RPDRTLRA
-623 KLEGMFE
+623 KLDEAFD
-630 NVVVLGDSNRTGTLQ
+630 NVVVLGDSNKTGTLQ
-645 NATGE
+645 NATGA

>member
-44 YFAARAKGGVGLII
+44 YFAARAKGGIGLII

-96 HEYNCKLFVQLHHPG
+96 HEYDCKLFVQLHHPG

-216 AIRKAVPKSFPVSV
+216 AIRMAVPKSFPVSV
-230 RINGTEGDFRPNGK
+230 RINGAEGDFRPNGK

-338 NKARSGRED
+338 NKARAGRED

-386 PGSGNAVVIGA
+386 SGSGNAVVIGA

-485 VGGVGGKPVVPNM
+485 VGGKPVVPNM

-511 SGRVSIEGKRVVII
+511 SGRVSVEGKRVVII

-630 NVVVLGDSNRTGTLQ
+630 NVVVLGDSNKTGTLQ

>member
-1 MKYEKL
+1 MKYKKL

-78 HLTTLDNRNA
+78 HLTTLDNRNS
-88 FQLLAERV
+88 FQLLAERL
-96 HEYNCKLFVQLHHPG
+96 HEYDCKLFVQLHHPG

-154 QIVKCYAIAAQAAY
+154 QIVKCYAIAAQGAY

-216 AIRKAVPKSFPVSV
+216 AIRKVVPKSFPVSV
-230 RINGTEGDFRPNGK
+230 RINGSEGDFRPNGK
-244 EWDMNYMRGVA
+244 EWDMNYMKGVA
-255 KLLVAHG
+255 KLLVEHG
-262 ADMVNVSMGGMD
+262 ADMVNVSMGGID

-338 NKARSGRED
+338 NKARSGREE

-380 EDNRLV
+380 EDNTLV
-386 PGSGNAVVIGA
+386 PCSGNAVVIGA
-397 GPAGIEAAF
+397 GPAGIEAAL
-406 TLAAKGYDVTV
+406 TLAAKGCNVTM
-417 YEKSDRIGGSINLA
+417 YEKSGVIGGSINLA
-431 DKAPGKFRMDILLDY
+431 DKAPGKFRMDLLLDY

-459 KLSTE
+459 KLNTE

-470 AEIKRTLDPKVVCLN
+470 LEIKRELDPRVVCLN
-485 VGGVGGKPVVPNM
+485 VGGKPVVPPM

-504 VTAHDVL
+504 VTAHDIL
-511 SGRVSIEGKRVVII
+511 SGKVTVEGKRVVII

-531 LETAEFMAERKNTI
+531 LETAEFMAERKNSI

-563 VKTQLGLARQGVAM
+563 AKTQLGLARQGVCM
-577 KPHTMVLGANADG
+577 KPHTMVLGANEED
-590 VMYKDLVT
+590 VMYRDLVT

-603 LPAEVIVLSLGV
+603 LPAEVVVLSLGV
-615 RPDRALRA
+615 RPDRALRE
-623 KLEGMFE
+623 KLEESFD
-630 NVVVLGDSNRTGTLQ
+630 NVVVLGDSNKTGTLQ
-645 NATGE
+645 NATGA
-650 TFHRLKRI
+650 TFHRLERI

>member
-96 HEYNCKLFVQLHHPG
+96 HEYDCKLFVQLHHPG

-216 AIRKAVPKSFPVSV
+216 AIRMAVPKSFPVSV
-230 RINGTEGDFRPNGK
+230 RINGAEGDFRPNGK

-338 NKARSGRED
+338 NKARTGRED

-406 TLAAKGYDVTV
+406 TLSAKGYDVTI

-485 VGGVGGKPVVPNM
+485 VGGKPVVPNM

-511 SGRVSIEGKRVVII
+511 SGRVSVEGKRVVII

-630 NVVVLGDSNRTGTLQ
+630 NVIVLGDSNRTGTLQ

>member
-1 MKYEKL
+1 MKYKKL

-78 HLTTLDNRNA
+78 HLTTLDNRNS
-88 FQLLAERV
+88 FQLLAERL
-96 HEYNCKLFVQLHHPG
+96 HEYDCKLFVQLHHPG

-154 QIVKCYAIAAQAAY
+154 QIVKCYAIAAQGAY

-192 KNERKD
+192 KNERRD

-216 AIRKAVPKSFPVSV
+216 AIRKVVPKSFPVSV
-230 RINGTEGDFRPNGK
+230 RINGSEGDFRPNGK
-244 EWDMNYMRGVA
+244 EWDMNYMKGVA
-255 KLLVAHG
+255 KLLVEHG
-262 ADMVNVSMGGMD
+262 ADMVNVSMGGID

-338 NKARSGRED
+338 NKARSGREE

-380 EDNRLV
+380 EDNTLV

-406 TLAAKGYDVTV
+406 TLAAKGYDVTM
-417 YEKSDRIGGSINLA
+417 YEKSGVIGGSINLA
-431 DKAPGKFRMDILLDY
+431 DKAPGKFRMDLLLDY

-459 KLSTE
+459 KLNTE
-464 ITDEKL
+464 ITAKKL
-470 AEIKRTLDPKVVCLN
+470 AEIKRELDPKVVCLN
-485 VGGVGGKPVVPNM
+485 VGGKPVVPPM

-504 VTAHDVL
+504 VTAHDIL
-511 SGRVSIEGKRVVII
+511 SGRATAEGKRVVII

-531 LETAEFMAERKNTI
+531 LETAEFMAERRNSI

-563 VKTQLGLARQGVAM
+563 AKTQLGLARQGVCM
-577 KPHTMVLGANADG
+577 KPHTMVLGANEEG
-590 VMYKDLVT
+590 VMYRDLVT

-603 LPAEVIVLSLGV
+603 LPAELIVLSLGV
-615 RPDRALRA
+615 RPDRALRE
-623 KLEGMFE
+623 KLEEHFD
-630 NVVVLGDSNRTGTLQ
+630 NVVVLGDSRKTGTLQ
-645 NATGE
+645 NATGT

>member
-96 HEYNCKLFVQLHHPG
+96 HEYDCKLFVQLHHPG

-216 AIRKAVPKSFPVSV
+216 AIRMAVPKSFPVSV
-230 RINGTEGDFRPNGK
+230 RINGAEGDFRPNGK

-315 MLEDGIADMAIL
+315 MLEDGIADMVIL

-338 NKARSGRED
+338 NKARAGRED

-406 TLAAKGYDVTV
+406 TLAAKGYDVTI

-459 KLSTE
+459 KLSTA

-485 VGGVGGKPVVPNM
+485 VGGKPVVPNM

-511 SGRVSIEGKRVVII
+511 SGRVSVEGKRVVII

>member
-1 MKYEKL
+1 MKYKKL

-37 VNEQVIE
+37 VNQQVIE

-78 HLTTLDNRNA
+78 HLTTLDNRNS
-88 FQLLAERV
+88 FQLLAERL
-96 HEYNCKLFVQLHHPG
+96 HEYDCKLFVQLHHPG

-154 QIVKCYAIAAQAAY
+154 QIVKCYAIAAQGAY

-216 AIRKAVPKSFPVSV
+216 AIRKVVPKNFPVSV
-230 RINGTEGDFRPNGK
+230 RINGAEGDFRPNGK
-244 EWDMNYMRGVA
+244 EWDMNYMKGVA
-255 KLLVAHG
+255 KLLVEHG

-338 NKARSGRED
+338 NKARTGRED

-380 EDNRLV
+380 EDNTLV

-406 TLAAKGYDVTV
+406 TLAAKGYDVTM
-417 YEKSDRIGGSINLA
+417 YEKSGVIGGSINLA

-459 KLSTE
+459 KLNTE

-470 AEIKRTLDPKVVCLN
+470 AKIKRELDPKVVCLN
-485 VGGVGGKPVVPNM
+485 VGGKPVVPPM

-504 VTAHDVL
+504 VTAHDIL
-511 SGRVSIEGKRVVII
+511 SGKVTVEGKRVVII

-531 LETAEFMAERKNTI
+531 LETAEFMAERKNSI

-555 ADTFIYRV
+555 SDTFIYRV
-563 VKTQLGLARQGVAM
+563 VKTQLGLARQGVCM
-577 KPHTMVLGANADG
+577 KPHTMVLGASEEG
-590 VMYKDLVT
+590 VMYRDLVT

-603 LPAEVIVLSLGV
+603 LPAEVVVLSLGV
-615 RPDRALRA
+615 RPDRALRE
-623 KLEGMFE
+623 KLEESFD
-630 NVVVLGDSNRTGTLQ
+630 NVVVLGDSNKTGTLQ
-645 NATGE
+645 NATGA

>member
-37 VNEQVIE
+37 VNDQVIE

-78 HLTTLDNRNA
+78 HLTTLDNRNS

-96 HEYNCKLFVQLHHPG
+96 HEYDCKIFVQLHHPG

-141 AAPARELTVPEIK
+141 AAPARELTVAEIK
-154 QIVKCYAIAAQAAY
+154 QIVKCYAIAAQGAY

-216 AIRKAVPKSFPVSV
+216 AIRKVVPKSFPVSV
-230 RINGTEGDFRPNGK
+230 RVNGAEGDFRPNGK
-244 EWDMNYMRGVA
+244 EWDMNYMRGVV
-255 KLLVAHG
+255 KLLVEHG
-262 ADMVNVSMGGMD
+262 ADMVNVSMGGID

-292 IKDVVDVPVA
+292 IKEVVNVPVA

-315 MLEDGIADMAIL
+315 MLEDGVADMAIL

-338 NKARSGRED
+338 NKARTGHED

-380 EDNRLV
+380 EDNTLV

-397 GPAGIEAAF
+397 GPAGIEAAL
-406 TLAAKGYDVTV
+406 TLAAKGYDVTM
-417 YEKSDRIGGSINLA
+417 YEKSGVIGGSINLA

-446 WKRQLEKNDKITV
+446 WKRQLEKNERITV
-459 KLSTE
+459 KLNTE
-464 ITDEKL
+464 ITDSKL
-470 AEIKRTLDPKVVCLN
+470 AEIKRELDPKVVCLN
-485 VGGVGGKPVVPNM
+485 VGGKPVIPAM

-511 SGRVSIEGKRVVII
+511 SGKVTVEGKRVVII

-531 LETAEFMAERKNTI
+531 LETAEFMAERGNTI

-563 VKTQLGLARQGVAM
+563 VKTQLGLARQGVCM
-577 KPHTMVLGANADG
+577 KPHTMVLGANSEG
-590 VMYKDLVT
+590 VMYRDLAT
-598 GLEGV
+598 GLESV

-615 RPDRALRA
+615 RPDRTLRA
-623 KLEGMFE
+623 KLEEVFD
-630 NVVVLGDSNRTGTLQ
+630 NVIVLGDSNKTGTLQ
-645 NATGE
+645 NATGA

>member
-37 VNEQVIE
+37 VNDQVIE

-78 HLTTLDNRNA
+78 HLTTLDNRNS

-96 HEYNCKLFVQLHHPG
+96 HEYDCKIFVQLHHPG

-141 AAPARELTVPEIK
+141 AAPARELTVAEIK
-154 QIVKCYAIAAQAAY
+154 QIVKCYAIAAQGAY

-216 AIRKAVPKSFPVSV
+216 AIRKVVPKSFPVSV
-230 RINGTEGDFRPNGK
+230 RVNGAEGDFRPNGK
-244 EWDMNYMRGVA
+244 EWDMNYMRGVV
-255 KLLVAHG
+255 KLLVEHG
-262 ADMVNVSMGGMD
+262 ADMVNVSMGGID

-292 IKDVVDVPVA
+292 IKEVVNVPVA

-315 MLEDGIADMAIL
+315 MLEDGVADMAIL

-338 NKARSGRED
+338 NKARTGHED

-380 EDNRLV
+380 EDNTLV

-397 GPAGIEAAF
+397 GPAGIEAAL
-406 TLAAKGYDVTV
+406 TLAAKGYDVTM
-417 YEKSDRIGGSINLA
+417 YEKSGVIGGSINLA

-446 WKRQLEKNDKITV
+446 WRRQLEKNERITV
-459 KLSTE
+459 KLNTE
-464 ITDEKL
+464 ITDSKL
-470 AEIKRTLDPKVVCLN
+470 AEIKRELDPKVVCLN
-485 VGGVGGKPVVPNM
+485 VGGKPVIPAM

-511 SGRVSIEGKRVVII
+511 SGKVTVEGKRVVII

-531 LETAEFMAERKNTI
+531 LETAEFMAERGNTI

-563 VKTQLGLARQGVAM
+563 VKTQLGLARQGVCM
-577 KPHTMVLGANADG
+577 KPHTMVLGANSEG
-590 VMYKDLVT
+590 VMYRDLAT
-598 GLEGV
+598 GLESV

-615 RPDRALRA
+615 RPDRTLRA
-623 KLEGMFE
+623 KLEEVFD
-630 NVVVLGDSNRTGTLQ
+630 NVIVLGDSNKTGTLQ
-645 NATGE
+645 NATGA

>member
-7 FTPIQINGVELKNRI
+7 FSPIQINGVELKNRI

-37 VNEQVIE
+37 VNQQVIE

-78 HLTTLDNRNA
+78 HLTTLDNRNS

-96 HEYNCKLFVQLHHPG
+96 HEYDCKLFIQLHHPG

-154 QIVKCYAIAAQAAY
+154 QIVKCYAIAAQGAY

-216 AIRKAVPKSFPVSV
+216 AIRKVVPKSFPVSV
-230 RINGTEGDFRPNGK
+230 RINGAEGDFRPNGK

-255 KLLVAHG
+255 KLLVEHG

-315 MLEDGIADMAIL
+315 MLADGIADMAIL
-327 GRQLICDPEWA
+327 GRQLICDPDWA
-338 NKARSGRED
+338 NKARTGHED

-380 EDNRLV
+380 EDNTLV
-386 PGSGNAVVIGA
+386 PGTGNAVVIGA

-406 TLAAKGYDVTV
+406 TLAAKGYDVTM

-446 WKRQLEKNDKITV
+446 WKRQLEKNGKITV
-459 KLSTE
+459 KLNTE
-464 ITDEKL
+464 ITDAKI
-470 AEIKRTLDPKVVCLN
+470 AEIKRELDPKVVCLN
-485 VGGVGGKPVVPNM
+485 VGGKPVVPPM

-511 SGRVSIEGKRVVII
+511 SGKVSVEGKRVVII

-563 VKTQLGLARQGVAM
+563 VKTQLGLARQGVCM
-577 KPHTMVLGANADG
+577 KPHTMVLGANEEG
-590 VMYKDLVT
+590 VLYRDLVT

-615 RPDRALRA
+615 RPDRTLRA
-623 KLEGMFE
+623 KLDEAFD
-630 NVVVLGDSNRTGTLQ
+630 NVVVLGDSNKTGTLQ
-645 NATGE
+645 NATGA

>member
-44 YFAARAKGGVGLII
+44 YFAARAKGGIGLII

-96 HEYNCKLFVQLHHPG
+96 HEYDCKLFVQLHHPG

-206 CCRIATETLD
+206 RCRIATETLD
-216 AIRKAVPKSFPVSV
+216 AIRMAVPKSFPVSV
-230 RINGTEGDFRPNGK
+230 RINGAEGDFRPNGK

-338 NKARSGRED
+338 NKARAGRED

-485 VGGVGGKPVVPNM
+485 VGGKPVVPNM

-511 SGRVSIEGKRVVII
+511 SGRVSVEGKRVVII

>member
-7 FTPIQINGVELKNRI
+7 FTSIQINGVELKNRI

-78 HLTTLDNRNA
+78 HLTTLDNRNS

-96 HEYNCKLFVQLHHPG
+96 HEYDCKLFVQLHHPG

-154 QIVKCYAIAAQAAY
+154 QIVKCYAIAAQGAY

-216 AIRKAVPKSFPVSV
+216 AIRKVVPKSFPVSV
-230 RINGTEGDFRPNGK
+230 RINGAEGDFRPNGK
-244 EWDMNYMRGVA
+244 EWDMNYMQGVA

-262 ADMVNVSMGGMD
+262 ADMVNVSMGGID

-315 MLEDGIADMAIL
+315 MLDDGIADMAIL

-338 NKARSGRED
+338 NKARTGHED

-380 EDNRLV
+380 EDNTLV
-386 PGSGNAVVIGA
+386 PGTGNAVVIGA
-397 GPAGIEAAF
+397 GPAGIEAAL
-406 TLAAKGYDVTV
+406 TLAAKGYNVTM
-417 YEKSDRIGGSINLA
+417 YEKSDKIGGSINLA

-446 WKRQLEKNDKITV
+446 WKRQLDKNDKITV
-459 KLSTE
+459 KLNTE
-464 ITDEKL
+464 ITDAKI
-470 AEIKRTLDPKVVCLN
+470 AEIKRELDPKVVCLN
-485 VGGVGGKPVVPNM
+485 VGGKPVVPPM
-498 PGLENA
+498 PGLESA

-511 SGRVSIEGKRVVII
+511 SGKVSVEGKRVVII

-563 VKTQLGLARQGVAM
+563 AKTQLGLARQGVCM
-577 KPHTMVLGANADG
+577 KPHTMVLGANEEG
-590 VMYKDLVT
+590 VLYRDLVT

-615 RPDRALRA
+615 RPDRTLRA
-623 KLEGMFE
+623 KLDEAFD
-630 NVVVLGDSNRTGTLQ
+630 NVVVLGDSSKTGTLQ
-645 NATGE
+645 NATGA

>member
-7 FTPIQINGVELKNRI
+7 FSPIQINGVELKNRI

-37 VNEQVIE
+37 VNQQVIE

-78 HLTTLDNRNA
+78 HLTTLDNRNS

-96 HEYNCKLFVQLHHPG
+96 HEYDCKLFIQLHHPG

-154 QIVKCYAIAAQAAY
+154 QIVKCYAIAAQGAY

-216 AIRKAVPKSFPVSV
+216 AIRKVVPKSFPVSV
-230 RINGTEGDFRPNGK
+230 RINGAEGDFRPNGK

-255 KLLVAHG
+255 KLLVEHG
-262 ADMVNVSMGGMD
+262 ADMVNVSIGGMD

-315 MLEDGIADMAIL
+315 MLADGIADMAIL
-327 GRQLICDPEWA
+327 GRQLICDPDWA
-338 NKARSGRED
+338 NKARTGHED

-380 EDNRLV
+380 EDNTLV
-386 PGSGNAVVIGA
+386 PGTGNAVVIGA

-406 TLAAKGYDVTV
+406 TLAAKGYDVTM

-446 WKRQLEKNDKITV
+446 WKRQLEKNGKITV
-459 KLSTE
+459 KLNTE
-464 ITDEKL
+464 ITDAKI
-470 AEIKRTLDPKVVCLN
+470 AEIKRELDPKVVCLN
-485 VGGVGGKPVVPNM
+485 VGGKPVVPPM

-511 SGRVSIEGKRVVII
+511 SGKVSVEGKRVVII

-563 VKTQLGLARQGVAM
+563 VKTQLGLARQGVCM
-577 KPHTMVLGANADG
+577 KPHTMVLGANEEG
-590 VMYKDLVT
+590 VLYRDLVT

-615 RPDRALRA
+615 RPDRTLRA
-623 KLEGMFE
+623 KLDEAFD
-630 NVVVLGDSNRTGTLQ
+630 NVVVLGDSNKTGTLQ
-645 NATGE
+645 NATGA

>member
-1 MKYEKL
+1 MKYKKL

-78 HLTTLDNRNA
+78 HLTTLDNRNS
-88 FQLLAERV
+88 FQLLAERL
-96 HEYNCKLFVQLHHPG
+96 HEYDCKLFVQLHHPG

-154 QIVKCYAIAAQAAY
+154 QIVKCYAIAAQGAY

-198 EYGGSLEN
+198 EYGGNLEN

-216 AIRKAVPKSFPVSV
+216 AIRKVVPKSFPVSV
-230 RINGTEGDFRPNGK
+230 RINGSEGDFRPNGK
-244 EWDMNYMRGVA
+244 EWDMSYMKGVA
-255 KLLVAHG
+255 KLLVEHG
-262 ADMVNVSMGGMD
+262 ADMVNVSMGGID

-338 NKARSGRED
+338 NKARSGREE

-380 EDNRLV
+380 EDNTLV
-386 PGSGNAVVIGA
+386 PCSGNAVVIGA
-397 GPAGIEAAF
+397 GPAGIEAAL
-406 TLAAKGYDVTV
+406 TLAAKGCNVTM
-417 YEKSDRIGGSINLA
+417 YEKSGVIGGSINLA
-431 DKAPGKFRMDILLDY
+431 DKAPGKFRMDLLLDY

-459 KLSTE
+459 KLNTE

-470 AEIKRTLDPKVVCLN
+470 LEIKRELDPRVVCLN
-485 VGGVGGKPVVPNM
+485 VGGKPVVPPM

-504 VTAHDVL
+504 VTAHDIL
-511 SGRVSIEGKRVVII
+511 SGKVTVEGKRVVII

-531 LETAEFMAERKNTI
+531 LETAEFMAERKNSI

-563 VKTQLGLARQGVAM
+563 AKTQLGLARQGVCM
-577 KPHTMVLGANADG
+577 KPHTMVLGANEEG
-590 VMYKDLVT
+590 VMYRDLVT

-603 LPAEVIVLSLGV
+603 LPAEVVVLSLGV
-615 RPDRALRA
+615 RPDRALRE
-623 KLEGMFE
+623 KLEESFD
-630 NVVVLGDSNRTGTLQ
+630 NVVVLGDSNKTGTLQ
-645 NATGE
+645 NATGA

>member
-96 HEYNCKLFVQLHHPG
+96 HEYDCKLFVQLHHPG

-216 AIRKAVPKSFPVSV
+216 AIRMAVPKSFPVSV
-230 RINGTEGDFRPNGK
+230 RINGAEGDFRPNGK

-485 VGGVGGKPVVPNM
+485 VGGKPVVPNM

-531 LETAEFMAERKNTI
+531 LETAEFMAESKNTI

-598 GLEGV
+598 GLECV

>member
-7 FTPIQINGVELKNRI
+7 FSPIQINGVELKNRI

-37 VNEQVIE
+37 VNQQVIE

-78 HLTTLDNRNA
+78 HLTTLDNRNS

-96 HEYNCKLFVQLHHPG
+96 HEYDCKLFIQLHHPG

-154 QIVKCYAIAAQAAY
+154 QIVKCYAIAAQGAY

-216 AIRKAVPKSFPVSV
+216 AIRKVVPKSFPVSV
-230 RINGTEGDFRPNGK
+230 RINGAEGDFRPNGK

-255 KLLVAHG
+255 KLLVEHG

-315 MLEDGIADMAIL
+315 MLADGIADMAIL
-327 GRQLICDPEWA
+327 GRQLICDPDWA
-338 NKARSGRED
+338 NKARTGHED

-380 EDNRLV
+380 EDNTLV
-386 PGSGNAVVIGA
+386 PGTGNAVVIGA

-406 TLAAKGYDVTV
+406 TLAAKGYDVTM

-446 WKRQLEKNDKITV
+446 WKRQLEKNDRITV
-459 KLSTE
+459 KLNTE
-464 ITDEKL
+464 ITDAKI
-470 AEIKRTLDPKVVCLN
+470 AEIKRELAPKVVCLN
-485 VGGVGGKPVVPNM
+485 VGGKPVVPPM

-511 SGRVSIEGKRVVII
+511 SGKVSVEGKRVVII

-563 VKTQLGLARQGVAM
+563 VKTQLGLARQGVCM
-577 KPHTMVLGANADG
+577 KPHTMVLGANEEG
-590 VMYKDLVT
+590 VLYRDLVT

-615 RPDRALRA
+615 RPDRTLRA
-623 KLEGMFE
+623 KLDEAFD
-630 NVVVLGDSNRTGTLQ
+630 NVVVLGDSNKTGTLQ
-645 NATGE
+645 NATGA

>member
-1 MKYEKL
+1 VKYEKL

-37 VNEQVIE
+37 VNDQVIE

-78 HLTTLDNRNA
+78 HLTTLDNRNS

-96 HEYNCKLFVQLHHPG
+96 HEYDCKIFVQLHHPG

-141 AAPARELTVPEIK
+141 AAPARELTVAEIK
-154 QIVKCYAIAAQAAY
+154 QIVKCYAIAAQGAY

-216 AIRKAVPKSFPVSV
+216 AIRKVVPKSFPVSV
-230 RINGTEGDFRPNGK
+230 RVNGAEGDFRPNGK
-244 EWDMNYMRGVA
+244 EWDMNYMRGVV
-255 KLLVAHG
+255 KLLVEHG
-262 ADMVNVSMGGMD
+262 ADMVNVSMGGID

-292 IKDVVDVPVA
+292 IKEVVNVPVA

-315 MLEDGIADMAIL
+315 MLEDGVADMAIL

-338 NKARSGRED
+338 NKARTGHED

-380 EDNRLV
+380 EDNTLV

-397 GPAGIEAAF
+397 GPAGIEAAL
-406 TLAAKGYDVTV
+406 TLAAKGYDVTM
-417 YEKSDRIGGSINLA
+417 YEKSGVIGGSINLA

-446 WKRQLEKNDKITV
+446 WRRQLEKNERITV
-459 KLSTE
+459 KLNTE
-464 ITDEKL
+464 ITDSKL
-470 AEIKRTLDPKVVCLN
+470 AEIKRELDPKVVCLN
-485 VGGVGGKPVVPNM
+485 VGGKPVIPAM

-511 SGRVSIEGKRVVII
+511 SGKVTVEGKRVVII

-531 LETAEFMAERKNTI
+531 LETAEFMAERGNTI

-563 VKTQLGLARQGVAM
+563 VKTQLGLARQGVCM
-577 KPHTMVLGANADG
+577 KPHTMVLGANSEG
-590 VMYKDLVT
+590 VMYRDLAT
-598 GLEGV
+598 GLESV

-615 RPDRALRA
+615 RPDRTLRA
-623 KLEGMFE
+623 KLEEVFD
-630 NVVVLGDSNRTGTLQ
+630 NVIVLGDSNKTGTLQ
-645 NATGE
+645 NATGA

>member
-1 MKYEKL
+1 MKYKKL

-78 HLTTLDNRNA
+78 HLTTLDNRNS
-88 FQLLAERV
+88 FQLLAERL
-96 HEYNCKLFVQLHHPG
+96 HEYDCKLFVQLHHPG

-154 QIVKCYAIAAQAAY
+154 QIVKCYAIAAQGAY

-216 AIRKAVPKSFPVSV
+216 AIRKVVPKSFPVSV
-230 RINGTEGDFRPNGK
+230 RINGSEGDFRPNGK
-244 EWDMNYMRGVA
+244 EWDMNYMKGVA
-255 KLLVAHG
+255 KLLVEHG
-262 ADMVNVSMGGMD
+262 ADMVNVSMGGID

-338 NKARSGRED
+338 NKARSGREE

-380 EDNRLV
+380 EDNTLV

-397 GPAGIEAAF
+397 GPAGIEAAL
-406 TLAAKGYDVTV
+406 TLAAKGYNVTM
-417 YEKSDRIGGSINLA
+417 YEKSGVIGGSINLA

-459 KLSTE
+459 KLNTE

-470 AEIKRTLDPKVVCLN
+470 AEIKRELDPRVVCLN
-485 VGGVGGKPVVPNM
+485 VGGKPVVPPM

-504 VTAHDVL
+504 VTAHDIL
-511 SGRVSIEGKRVVII
+511 SGKVTVEGKRVVII

-531 LETAEFMAERKNTI
+531 LETAEFMAERKNSI

-563 VKTQLGLARQGVAM
+563 AKTQLGLARQGVCM
-577 KPHTMVLGANADG
+577 KPHTMVLGANEEG
-590 VMYKDLVT
+590 VMYRDLVT

-603 LPAEVIVLSLGV
+603 LPAEVVVLSLGV
-615 RPDRALRA
+615 RPDRALRE
-623 KLEGMFE
+623 KLEESFD
-630 NVVVLGDSNRTGTLQ
+630 NVVVLGDSNKTGTLQ
-645 NATGE
+645 NATGT